1 MTEIAFDSN
10 IAFWCEIAEA
20 MAIADLYRAMA
31 ESPTNEYRATLGEVA
46 GLEIGSLAA
55 LNMGFFNRVV
65 GLGVNRPAKP
75 EDIDAVLDFYAGLGQ
90 TNVTI
95 QMAPHALPANLPAW
109 LVDRDFVR
117 GRSWAKVWRETADP
131 PTVDTSLR
139 IEEIGPDQAGPFS
152 SIVATAFELP
162 AAGAAAEATLGRR
175 GWHQYLG
182 FDGSVPVTA
191 AAMFIVAPKGAAG
204 GPGQGANVAWLGFG
218 ATLPEARGRGGQSA
232 MFTRRLADAAQLG
245 CRIAITETGED
256 TPDEPNP
263 SYHNMIRT
271 GFRLAYLRPNYN
283 LTAAAS

>member
-1 MTEIAFDSN
+1 MTEIALDPN
-10 IAFWCEIAEA
+10 IAFLCEIDEA
-20 MAIADLYRAMA
+20 TAVADIYRAMA
-31 ESPTNEYRATLGEVA
+31 ETPTNEHRATLGEVA

-55 LNMGFFNRVV
+55 LNMGIFNRVV
-65 GLGVNRPAKP
+65 GLGVYRPATP
-75 EDIDAVLDFYAGLGQ
+75 EDVDAVVDFYGGLGQ

-95 QMAPHALPANLPAW
+95 QVAPHAQPADLRAW
-109 LVDRDFVR
+109 LLDRDFVR

-139 IEEIGPDQAGPFS
+139 IEEIGPDQAAPFR
-152 SIVATAFELP
+152 SIVATAFEVP
-162 AAGAAAEATLGRR
+162 AAAAGAAATLGRR

-191 AAMFIVAPKGAAG
+191 AAMFIVEHTGGAGAAG
-204 GPGQGANVAWLGFG
+204 PGTNVAWLGFG

-232 MFTRRLADAAQLG
+232 MFARRLADAAQLG

-256 TPDEPNP
+256 TPEEPNP

-271 GFRLAYLRPNYN
+271 GFHLAYLRPNFN

>member
-1 MTEIAFDSN
+1 MTEIALDPST
-10 IAFWCEIAEA
+10 AFLCEIDEASAEA
-20 MAIADLYRAMA
+20 DIYRAMA
-31 ESPTNEYRATLGEVA
+31 DTPTNEYQATLGEVA

-55 LNMGFFNRVV
+55 LNMGIFNRVV
-65 GLGVNRPAKP
+65 GLGVISPATP
-75 EDIDAVLDFYAGLGQ
+75 EDVDAVVDFYGGLGQ

-95 QMAPHALPANLPAW
+95 QVAPHAQPADLRAW

-117 GRSWAKVWRETADP
+117 GRNWAKVWRETADP
-131 PTVDTSLR
+131 PTVETSLR
-139 IEEIGPDQAGPFS
+139 IEEIGPDQVGAFF

-162 AAGAAAEATLGRR
+162 APAAASEATLGRQ
-175 GWHQYLG
+175 GWHHYLG

-191 AAMFIVAPKGAAG
+191 AAMFIVEHPGDAG
-204 GPGQGANVAWLGFG
+204 EFGESENVAWLGFG

-232 MFTRRLADAAQLG
+232 MFARRVTDAAKLG

-256 TPDEPNP
+256 TPEEPNP

-283 LTAAAS
+283 LTAPAS

>member
-1 MTEIAFDSN
+1 MTEIALDPN
-10 IAFWCEIAEA
+10 TAFLCEIGEA
-20 MAIADLYRAMA
+20 MAGADLYRAMA
-31 ESPTNEYRATLGEVA
+31 ESPTNEYRATLAEVA

-65 GLGVNRPAKP
+65 GLGVNRPATR
-75 EDIDAVLDFYAGLGQ
+75 EDVDAVVDFYRGLGQ

-95 QMAPHALPANLPAW
+95 QVAPHARPADLRAW

-117 GRSWAKVWRETADP
+117 GRSWAKVWRETSDP
-131 PTVDTSLR
+131 LTVDTSLR
-139 IEEIGPDQAGPFS
+139 IEEIGPDHVGPWS

-162 AAGAAAEATLGRR
+162 AAAAAAEATIGRR
-175 GWHQYLG
+175 GWQHYLG

-191 AAMFIVAPKGAAG
+191 AAMFIVEHAGAAG
-204 GPGQGANVAWLGFG
+204 GAGWGANVAWLGFG

-256 TPDEPNP
+256 TPEEPNP
-263 SYHNMIRT
+263 SYRNMIRT
-271 GFRLAYLRPNYN
+271 GFHLAYLRPNFN